1 MPTRDAA
8 PIRVLV
14 VDDDVRFCELLA
26 DTLTGCSVAT
36 VTNEADALAR
46 VQAFDFDVVLTDLN
60 LGGPGGIALCQ
71 RIAQRDPE
79 LPVIVITAFGSIDT
93 AVAAMRAGAYDFVT
107 KPVEIDA
114 LRFTIQR
121 AAGVRALRR
130 EVRVLRERT
139 DQSATGVIGD
149 SAPTRRMLD
158 RVARLAAADA
168 PVLVRGESGAGKELV
183 ARAIHAQSR
192 RAEGPLVAVNVAA
205 LPPSLVEAELFGH
218 AKGAF
223 TGANERRTGLFLRAQ
238 GGTLLLDEI
247 GELPLDLQPK
257 LLRALEEHV
266 VRPVGDDEDVPFDAR
281 IIAATNRD
289 LEAAVE
295 AGTFREDLYFRL
307 SVLDVEVPPLRAR
320 GRDILLLA
328 QYFLQRFASAA
339 GKDVRSIAPDLAQR
353 LLDYPWPGNVRELR
367 NAIER
372 AVTLSDGSTL
382 QLADVPQRIRNYAR
396 SDVLVVS
403 HNPSELVTL
412 EIVEQRY
419 ILRVLEAVGDN
430 KTLAAKVLGLGR
442 KTLYRK
448 LERYAAMARGD
459 RRPPAARPASADD
472 EETDE
477 SL

>member
-1 MPTRDAA
+1 MPTRDHA
-8 PIRVLV
+8 PVRVLA
-14 VDDDVRFCELLA
+14 VDDDPRFCELLA
-26 DTLTGCSVAT
+26 DTLVGFSVAT

-71 RIAQRDPE
+71 RIAERDHE

-107 KPVEIDA
+107 KPVELDA

-121 AAGVRALRR
+121 AAATRALRR
-130 EVRVLRERT
+130 EVRVLRERVAE
-139 DQSATGVIGD
+139 QGATGIIGE
-149 SAPTRRMLD
+149 SVPTRRMLE
-158 RVARLAAADA
+158 RIAKVAASEA
-168 PVLVRGESGAGKELV
+168 PVLLRGESGAGKELV
-183 ARAIHAQSR
+183 ARAIHQQSS
-192 RAEGPLVAVNVAA
+192 RAAGPWVAVNVAA

-218 AKGAF
+218 ARGAF
-223 TGANERRTGLFLRAQ
+223 TGATERRQGLFLRAQ

-257 LLRALEEHV
+257 LLRALEERV
-266 VRPVGDDEDVPFDAR
+266 IRAVGDDHDVPFDAR
-281 IIAATNRD
+281 VIAATNRD
-289 LEAAVE
+289 LEAQVE
-295 AGTFREDLYFRL
+295 AGAFREDLFFRL
-307 SVLDVEVPPLRAR
+307 SVLDLEVPPLRAR

-328 QYFLQRFASAA
+328 QHFLQRFSQTA
-339 GKDVRSIAPDLAQR
+339 GKDVRTIAPDLAQR

-372 AVTLSDGSTL
+372 AVTLSDGVAL
-382 QLADVPQRIRNYAR
+382 QLQDVPERIRSYAR

-412 EIVEQRY
+412 DVVEQRY
-419 ILRVLEAVGDN
+419 ILRVLEAVGEN

-448 LERYAAMARGD
+448 LERYGAMARGD
-459 RRPPAARPASADD
+459 RRPEAPRAAADD
-472 EETDE
+472 ADDDE
-477 SL
+477 SA